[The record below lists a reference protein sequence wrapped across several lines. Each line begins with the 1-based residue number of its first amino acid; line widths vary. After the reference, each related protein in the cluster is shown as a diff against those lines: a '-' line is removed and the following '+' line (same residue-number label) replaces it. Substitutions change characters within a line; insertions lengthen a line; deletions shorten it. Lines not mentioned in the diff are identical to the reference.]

1 MNKQVLNTFFL
12 LSVFISFYKI
22 YDYQFFIEPEEV
34 KPIFTIFDPNT
45 WIFNQNVSQY
55 STKIIYTRDNK
66 LFIEAL
72 TLLSYQDENMIKER
86 VKCILLINQQLVG
99 ILDIEETLGRPTFGD
114 RSIWKLRC
122 ELSLEYLPNVKKIRV
137 AITDIQEFNKLNNSA
152 KFISKEKLLSF
163 QWAKVYDER
172 VAKKKTVAHCVHT
185 VRRLNK
191 RKTNQLK
198 NWLKIQKNIGIDRVK
213 FYFTSVEN
221 STTMELMQEFGDY
234 IDIVDYRLDF
244 EFICKYP
251 LLLNRSSDVDKETLA
266 YLYNNCL
273 RFYNDYFN
281 GSRFH
286 LLNANEVICT
296 NDCLLGFKYQYEFTT
311 NYDIDEVIFP
321 RKFNSND
328 YSYFKS
334 AVNCN
339 QSRDKFDFNYSIYDY
354 AMKLTQKYGSD
365 IGFFHFENVNFLTLP
380 EVATQAKNLIYSN
393 MTDKE
398 LLLIDN
404 SGRRVTLNINMT
416 DNGTLKTI
424 KEMKE
429 MNHIIECFNRTI
441 LKGNKLDSIWNV
453 PYAVLLNH
461 RLGKSIFNTN
471 LTLFYDQHGTDLRF
485 LEPGA
490 KRLLIPI
497 DEGYS
502 VHIRSHFVNLFLNQ
516 RYSFSHFRLDVEF
529 YQFVAYLNTI

>member
-1 MNKQVLNTFFL
+1 MNKGVLKALFL

-22 YDYQFFIEPEEV
+22 YEYQFFIEPEEA

-45 WIFNQNVSQY
+45 WVFNQNVSQY

-86 VKCILLINQQLVG
+86 IKCILLINQHLVG
-99 ILDIEETLGRPTFGD
+99 ILDIEEMLGKPTFGD

-122 ELSLEYLPNVKKIRV
+122 ELSPIDEYLPNVKKIRV
-137 AITDIQEFNKLNNSA
+137 AITDFQEFKELNSSA
-152 KFISKEKLLSF
+152 KFISKEKLLTF
-163 QWAKVYDER
+163 QWANVYDER
-172 VAKKKTVAHCVHT
+172 VAKKKSVAHCVHT
-185 VRRLNK
+185 VYVLHE
-191 RKTNQLK
+191 RKVNQLK
-198 NWLKIQKNIGIDRVK
+198 NWLKIQKSIGIDRVK
-213 FYFTSVEN
+213 FYFTSVDN
-221 STTMELMQEFGDY
+221 STKMELMQEFGNY

-251 LLLNRSSDVDKETLA
+251 LSLIRLSDVDEETLV
-266 YLYNNCL
+266 YLYNNCVN
-273 RFYNDYFN
+273 FFTEYFD
-281 GSRFH
+281 GSEFH

-339 QSRDKFDFNYSIYDY
+339 QSLAKFDFNYSIYDY
-354 AMKLTQKYGSD
+354 AVKLTRNYGSD

-380 EVATQAKNLIYSN
+380 EVATEAKNFIYFN
-393 MTDKE
+393 MTGKK
-398 LLLIDN
+398 LLLIDD
-404 SGRRVTLNINMT
+404 SGLKVTLKINST
-416 DNGTLKTI
+416 DNKTI
-424 KEMKE
+424 NKMRE
-429 MNHIIECFNRTI
+429 MNDIIECFNRTI

-471 LTLFYDQHGTDLRF
+471 LTLFYDQHGPDLRF

-490 KRLLIPI
+490 KRLLISI
-497 DEGYS
+497 DEGYT
-502 VHIRSHFVNLFLNQ
+502 VHIRSHFINIFLNQ
-516 RYSFSHFRLDVEF
+516 RYPFSHFRLDVEF